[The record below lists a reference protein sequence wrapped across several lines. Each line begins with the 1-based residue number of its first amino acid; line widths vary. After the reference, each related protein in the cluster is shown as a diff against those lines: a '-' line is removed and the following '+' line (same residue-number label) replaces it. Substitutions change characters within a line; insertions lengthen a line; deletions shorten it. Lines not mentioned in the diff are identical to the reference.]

1 MGIATSTPAPARHSD
16 STRVRHAVVFG
27 LVLVAF
33 GCAALTSWLLYTQ
46 TRSLF
51 RLTVDDRLRTVAAVA
66 AAKFTPDELAGIAGP
81 DAVGTPVYESVV
93 RRLQDTRA
101 LAEDIRFV
109 YILRRTDDP
118 KTMAFVADAD
128 SLDPDAAIDLN
139 GDRVIDDGDALAW
152 PGDPYDVTDYPD
164 FREHAFSRSF
174 VNPDIAYDTWGA
186 FLSGHAPIR
195 ADPRA
200 TAPAEYVIGLDMD
213 VTRYEQLLGSMLVP
227 FVGFIAFLL
236 LLLTTLAVLL
246 TKMWDRQVAQL
257 VELDRQKDDLIH
269 IVSHQLA
276 APVTATKYYLETLLD
291 GTGPRLPA
299 EVTDGLATLQRLNA
313 DLSDL
318 VDMILDV
325 ARIQLG
331 RLKSEPLPL
340 DLKEFFAE
348 VLAVIEPR
356 AKGKPVELHVEL
368 PEAFPDA
375 KLDKRLTRIAVEN
388 LLTNAVKYT
397 PVGGRV
403 DLRVTVRGG
412 TLTVV
417 VADTGCGIPKA
428 EQDKIFG
435 KQYRASNVRNAIEG
449 NGFGLFAAKGA
460 VESQGGTI
468 AFTSAEGRGT
478 TFTVTLPLAA

>member
-1 MGIATSTPAPARHSD
+1 MLIAFACAAATS
-16 STRVRHAVVFG
+16 G
-27 LVLVAF
+27 
-33 GCAALTSWLLYTQ
+33 LLYTR

-66 AAKFTPDELAGIAGP
+66 AAKFTPAELAAITGP

-118 KTMAFVADAD
+118 NTLAFVADAD
-128 SLDPDAAIDLN
+128 SLDPNAAIDLN
-139 GDRVIDDGDALAW
+139 GDGVLDGEDALAR
-152 PGDPYDVTDYPD
+152 PGDTYDVTEYPE

-186 FLSGHAPIR
+186 FLSGHAPVR

-213 VTRYEQLLGSMLVP
+213 VTRYEQLLDGMLVP
-227 FVGFIAFLL
+227 FIAFLL

-257 VELDRQKDDLIH
+257 VDLDRQKDDLIH

-276 APVTATKYYLETLLD
+276 APVTATKFYLETLLD

-299 EVTDGLATLQRLNA
+299 EVTDGLVTLQRLNA

-331 RLKSEPLPL
+331 RLTSAPLPL
-340 DLKEFFAE
+340 DLTAFFAE
-348 VLAVIEPR
+348 VLAVVEPR
-356 AKGKPVELHVEL
+356 AKGKPVELRVET
-368 PEAFPDA
+368 PAAFPDA

-397 PVGGRV
+397 PAGGRV
-403 DLRVTVRGG
+403 DLRVRVAGG
-412 TLTVV
+412 RLTVE

-428 EQDKIFG
+428 EQEKIFG
-435 KQYRASNVRNAIEG
+435 KQYRASNVRNTVEG

-460 VESQGGTI
+460 IESQGGTI
-468 AFTSAEGRGT
+468 GFTSLEGKGT
-478 TFTVTLPLAA
+478 TFTVTLPLQP